1 MILKTLFALPKMSA
15 RAIPRDCPVLGV
27 KRPMAGSPLRLRR
40 HRRHLVAARHGLRGS
55 STRRISPV
63 MRFIKD
69 NPMTATRHQGNF
81 TLTPEQQ
88 ARLQRQREQIAAEQ
102 PQLQAKLE
110 RIHEAKQEPS
120 LCGQLRL
127 AIHRSGRLPTQLA
140 AEAGITVQQL
150 GDFLSGD
157 RTLRSDVLDRLT
169 AAVGASL
176 VIAERP

>member
-1 MILKTLFALPKMSA
+1 
-15 RAIPRDCPVLGV
+15 
-27 KRPMAGSPLRLRR
+27 
-40 HRRHLVAARHGLRGS
+40 
-55 STRRISPV
+55 
-63 MRFIKD
+63 
-69 NPMTATRHQGNF
+69 MTATRHQGQF

-88 ARLQRQREQIAAEQ
+88 VRLQQQREQIAAEQ
-102 PQLQAKLE
+102 SQLQAKLE

-120 LCGQLRL
+120 LSGQLRL

-157 RTLRSDVLDRLT
+157 RTLRSDILDRLT

-176 VIAERP
+176 AVAERP